1 MKNSEIELVNGG
13 WSAVVTGAGK
23 GGGRK
28 PVEDPES
35 LRSRSEAIFVTALSE
50 GEVQGFESGV
60 DPFTRIFL
68 DGVPIKNKDG
78 SYNYT
83 ISAFYTGS
91 SVLAEGKGSLISNVT
106 ASLGSSLTRQDATGK
121 VNSVVLD
128 YRVGTQNQDPM
139 PGFDD
144 VRAEQ
149 GVNIKLSSVAGSV
162 SRVTASNLFN
172 RLRIRVGVGS
182 LFRIDK
188 ETGDCKG
195 TSVSF
200 SIQIRPEN
208 SSNYIKEETRTIS
221 GKSRGSVDF
230 EYEYKLSGN
239 GPWVVTLTRLT
250 ADPATTA
257 TSDDLYFKAIV
268 GIVDQSFRYPNTAL
282 FGLKIGAENFSSV
295 PQVSMDMC
303 GMKIKIPSN
312 YDPIARS
319 YSGIWNGVFKTE
331 YSNNPAWVFY
341 DLLTNS
347 RYGCGQFIS
356 ENQVDR
362 YSLYSIAQYC
372 DEKVSD
378 GKGGTEPRLTFNAYI
393 TDRGEAYD
401 VLNSLAASF
410 RGMLYFAEGAVVAI
424 QDKPKNISKIFS
436 PSNVIQEV
444 DDNGNVTTPP
454 FQYEGTARR
463 ARKTV
468 ALVSWNDPDDSY
480 KGKIEYVED
489 APGIDRYGYHETEI
503 RAFGTTSQGQ
513 AQRIGRWTLLT
524 NQLETETITFKTG
537 TEGFFVLPGEV
548 IGIADPAK
556 GGKRY
561 GGRIVDASVSTVTLD
576 QTFTIVEDK
585 SYSLSTFRG
594 TSPIVN
600 VTRISDNI
608 WQINSGQLPNASIS
622 ILNSTNYLAGE
633 SVKIACDGITGA
645 SVVSINDD
653 FTQITTDR
661 SLPLATTSIKLIDG
675 ILETR
680 VVTNVAGDYS
690 TITVSPAFSIA
701 PESGAPW
708 IVQENAEG
716 IRTFRVISITE
727 NDGKVTVLGSL
738 YDETKFIA
746 TDEATNLNKPRISLA
761 TTQIVP
767 RVVNGSIILGVPQ
780 EGEPV

>member
-35 LRSRSEAIFVTALSE
+35 LRSRSEATFVAVLSE
-50 GEVQGFESGV
+50 GEVQGFEAGV

-68 DGVPIKNKDG
+68 DGVPIKTKDG
-78 SYNYT
+78 AYNYT
-83 ISAFYTGS
+83 VSAFYTGS
-91 SVLAEGKGSLISNVT
+91 PVTALGKGSLISNIT
-106 ASLGSSLTRQDATGK
+106 ASLGSSLTRDNATGQ
-121 VNSVVLD
+121 VDSLVID
-128 YRVGTQNQDPM
+128 YRVGTQSQDPM

-144 VRAEQ
+144 VKAEQ
-149 GVNIKLSSVAGSV
+149 GVNIKLTAAIGAV
-162 SRVTASNLFN
+162 SRVTTSNSFN
-172 RLRIRVGVGS
+172 RLRVRVGIGS
-182 LFRIDK
+182 LFTIDK
-188 ETGDCKG
+188 DSGDCRG

-200 SIQIRPEN
+200 NIQIRPE
-208 SSNYIKEETRTIS
+208 SGSNIVNENRTIS
-221 GKSRGSVDF
+221 GKSRGGADF

-239 GPWVVTLTRLT
+239 GPWIVSVTRTSS
-250 ADPATTA
+250 DPTT
-257 TSDDLYFKAIV
+257 TTISDDLYFKAIV

-295 PQVSMDMC
+295 PQVSIDML
-303 GMKIKIPSN
+303 GIKVKIPSN

-331 YSNNPAWVFY
+331 YSNNPAWIFY

-347 RYGCGQFIS
+347 RYGCGQFIDES
-356 ENQVDR
+356 QVDR

-372 DEKVSD
+372 DELVSD

-424 QDKPKNISKIFS
+424 QDRPKNISKIFS
-436 PSNVIQEV
+436 PANVIQEV
-444 DDNGNVTTPP
+444 DDNGNITTPP
-454 FQYEGTARR
+454 FQYEGTARK

-468 ALVSWNDPDDSY
+468 ALVSWNDPADSY
-480 KGKIEYVED
+480 KSKIEYVED

-513 AQRIGRWTLLT
+513 AQRIGRWVLLT

-561 GGRIVDASVSTVTLD
+561 GGRLIDATVSTVTLD
-576 QTFTIVEDK
+576 QEFTIAAGK
-585 SYSLSTFRG
+585 SYSLSAMLPDGSVETK
-594 TSPIVN
+594 V
-600 VTRISDNI
+600 V
-608 WQINSGQLPNASIS
+608 INGVGDTNSIS
-622 ILNSTNYLAGE
+622 
-633 SVKIACDGITGA
+633 
-645 SVVSINDD
+645 
-653 FTQITTDR
+653 
-661 SLPLATTSIKLIDG
+661 
-675 ILETR
+675 
-680 VVTNVAGDYS
+680 
-690 TITVSPAFSIA
+690 VSPSFSAA
-701 PESGAPW
+701 PVNGAPW
-708 IVQENAEG
+708 IMQEDADG
-716 IRTFRVISITE
+716 VRTFRVISVSE
-727 NDGKVTVLGSL
+727 NDGKVTVLATL
-738 YDETKFIA
+738 YDETKFTT
-746 TDEATNLNKPRISLA
+746 TDEATNLNKPRVSLA
-761 TTQIVP
+761 SNQVVP
-767 RVVNGSIILGVPQ
+767 RVINNSIILGVPSQ
-780 EGEPV
+780 KTP